1 MTILEKKCE
10 SIRKEI
16 EKYTKAIERYNG
28 ILEKKIAK
36 CNALNC
42 NWTREEF
49 FAHRDVDM
57 TKEQYGAYF
66 DKEISEDH
74 LGEARGRLANACKR
88 YEKATAERE
97 AAAEKTARAEE
108 ISAKESA
115 WIEAMKQKA
124 EEYKKWLEE
133 FKADCAKDGV
143 TIEAANG
150 NYVKGLTKNGAAFV
164 LYLNNGF
171 TERSLHSYTLRING
185 EALFTSGLFS
195 TCYSYIVNR

>member
-1 MTILEKKCE
+1 MTMIEKKCE

-16 EKYTKAIERYNG
+16 EKYTKAIERHAG

-57 TKEQYGAYF
+57 TKEQYGAWF
-66 DKEISEDH
+66 DKEMSEGN

-88 YEKATAERE
+88 YEKAEAERE
-97 AAAEKTARAEE
+97 AAAERTAEAEA
-108 ISAKESA
+108 ITAKEIA
-115 WIEAMKQKA
+115 WIEAMQKSA
-124 EEYKKWLEE
+124 DKYEKWLEE

-143 TIEAANG
+143 LIEAATG
-150 NYVKGLTKNGAAFV
+150 NYVKGLTKNGKTFV
-164 LYLNNGF
+164 LYLNNGY

-185 EALFTSGLFS
+185 ETLFTSGLFG
-195 TCYSYIVNR
+195 TCYGYIVNR